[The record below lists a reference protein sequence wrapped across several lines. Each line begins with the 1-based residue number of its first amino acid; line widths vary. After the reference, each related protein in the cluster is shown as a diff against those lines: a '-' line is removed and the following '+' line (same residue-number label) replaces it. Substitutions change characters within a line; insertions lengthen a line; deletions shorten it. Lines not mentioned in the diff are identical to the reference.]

1 MGGEISLRVQDK
13 LEEERKSGYCHPLG
27 NADESGDFKN
37 REKPDEGFQHGGE
50 DNGKK
55 SAVRVEP
62 ISGIGSIQPTHPLR
76 QLEKKEREKKSA
88 KVNLDQK
95 TNLRNP
101 FVSLNDAI
109 EKRLQP
115 SQDREIAMIP
125 RLFPLGI
132 KFCVLDRGYRPI
144 GFLWLDCFHRFVEEY
159 IEKRQC
165 FLTISFYSY

>member
-13 LEEERKSGYCHPLG
+13 LEEKCKSGYCHPLR

-37 REKPDEGFQHGGE
+37 REKPDEGFQHGSE

-62 ISGIGSIQPTHPLR
+62 ISGIGSIQPTHPLG

-101 FVSLNDAI
+101 FISLDDAI

-115 SQDREIAMIP
+115 SPDREIARIP
-125 RLFPLGI
+125 GFLSLGI
-132 KFCVLDRGYRPI
+132 KFRVLDRWYRPI
-144 GFLWLDCFHRFVEEY
+144 GFLWLDCFHSSVEE
-159 IEKRQC
+159 
-165 FLTISFYSY
+165 